1 MGLITHPDA
10 LHYETEQ
17 LSIFVFMEKFI
28 NGAHPYF
35 KFSIKSDNPDELGI
49 QIFNQVK
56 SADMQRWTITA
67 TMGNYSRLRL
77 LYLKNK
83 IIDFR
88 ILFNGYNGVEFDEK
102 HLMHLVSY

>member
-10 LHYETEQ
+10 LNYETEQ

-35 KFSIKSDNPDELGI
+35 KFSIKRDNPGELGI

-56 SADMQRWTITA
+56 SADMQL
-67 TMGNYSRLRL
+67 GQL
-77 LYLKNK
+77 LQPWE
-83 IIDFR
+83 IIPAS
-88 ILFNGYNGVEFDEK
+88 GY
-102 HLMHLVSY
+102 YT